1 MTTPQR
7 GMKKPGSR
15 VSSDSSV
22 RRVWNRLQPTQVESV
37 RHCTECQR
45 DVHLALTEE
54 DFRKH
59 SEEGRCIAVPVLQ
72 NNTEGDSDRAGL
84 LAGTGRHALQ
94 WSAQARVKECGRLLD
109 K

>member
-1 MTTPQR
+1 MNWNEEARITCSFRFKCPQ
-7 GMKKPGSR
+7 
-15 VSSDSSV
+15 
-22 RRVWNRLQPTQVESV
+22 VWNRLQPTQVESV

-72 NNTEGDSDRAGL
+72 NNTEVDSDEPVYWLGQVVTPYN
-84 LAGTGRHALQ
+84 G
-94 WSAQARVKECGRLLD
+94 
-109 K
+109 

>member
-1 MTTPQR
+1 MTNDDSPAWNEEARITCQFRFKCPQ
-7 GMKKPGSR
+7 
-15 VSSDSSV
+15 
-22 RRVWNRLQPTQVESV
+22 VWNRLQPTQVESV

-72 NNTEGDSDRAGL
+72 NNTEGDSDEPVYWLGQVVTPYNGPLR
-84 LAGTGRHALQ
+84 
-94 WSAQARVKECGRLLD
+94 RV
-109 K
+109 